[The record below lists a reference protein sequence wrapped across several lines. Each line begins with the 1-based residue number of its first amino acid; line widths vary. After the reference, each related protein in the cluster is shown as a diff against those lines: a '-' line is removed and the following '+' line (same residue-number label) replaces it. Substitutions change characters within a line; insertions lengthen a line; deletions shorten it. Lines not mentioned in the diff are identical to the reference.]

1 MTLEFEF
8 MVVKISSTMIDA
20 LQVCLTS
27 IMTFSKLKDTK
38 KCTGRISAL
47 GILAATRS
55 WHQIL
60 KAGSE
65 QNGLYVSLA

>member
-27 IMTFSKLKDTK
+27 IMTFSKLKGTEK
-38 KCTGRISAL
+38 YTGRISAL
-47 GILAATRS
+47 GILAAI
-55 WHQIL
+55 WHQML
-60 KAGSE
+60 TAGPH
-65 QNGLYVSLA
+65 QDGLYAYLA